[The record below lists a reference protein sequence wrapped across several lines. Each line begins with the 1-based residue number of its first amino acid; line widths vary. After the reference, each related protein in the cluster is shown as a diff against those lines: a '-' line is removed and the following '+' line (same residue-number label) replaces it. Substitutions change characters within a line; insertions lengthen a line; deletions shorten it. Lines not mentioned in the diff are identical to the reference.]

1 LGADGA
7 SAPADIVRRVH
18 DKAFAAHFASASGY
32 LPKGLAAL
40 TRVYAPGEL
49 ADPGS
54 WLAGLKA
61 QLAAWPPWTEGRF
74 TLKPRQGSSGRG
86 RVGGIAGALDE
97 AKLRA
102 SLPRF
107 AERGGAILEPWLQRT
122 RDLSVML
129 QIASPEMGS
138 EGGIR
143 LLGTAEQ
150 ILAPSGVYLGHRG
163 EIDSRGRVFSGCAD
177 EEPMREAAAALA
189 GEARAAGYWGPCGVD
204 GFAFQRPGTSAE
216 EGASPPE
223 LRPLVEFNARF
234 TVGIVVVGLIRRALE
249 RVKPEIGLEPG
260 GRAGFL
266 FGLEPPPGWRS
277 WQSLAE
283 AAGPG
288 TRHLPL
294 DQDPNGPALLFD
306 SDARTLGRLATE
318 NR

>member
-1 LGADGA
+1 MGADGA

-18 DKAFAAHFASASGY
+18 DKAFAANFASASGY
-32 LPKGLAAL
+32 LPKCLADL
-40 TRVYAPGEL
+40 TCVYAPGEL
-49 ADPGS
+49 AEPGP
-54 WLAGLKA
+54 WLAELKA
-61 QLAAWPPWTEGRF
+61 RLAAWPTWTGGRF
-74 TLKPRQGSSGRG
+74 TLKPRHGSSGRG
-86 RVGGIAGALDE
+86 RVGGRAGALDE

-102 SLPRF
+102 SLPRL
-107 AERGGAILEPWLQRT
+107 AERGGAVLEPWLERT

-129 QIASPEMGS
+129 QIAPPEMGT
-138 EGGIR
+138 EGGVR

-163 EIDSRGRVFSGCAD
+163 EIDSRGRVFSGCDD

-204 GFAFQRPGTSAE
+204 GFAFQRPGKPAEHSASE
-216 EGASPPE
+216 PE

-277 WQSLAE
+277 WQALAE

-288 TRHLPL
+288 VRHLPL
-294 DQDPNGPALLFD
+294 DQAPNGPALLFD
-306 SDARTLGRLATE
+306 SDARTLRQLAAE
-318 NR
+318 PG